1 MQDIVEA
8 IRKSLDTENYYAA
21 LFLTIIL
28 PSICGALE
36 SNDGQDSSARYI
48 GWYDRYIDD
57 LILKGDDCYALRC
70 SLLHQGR
77 TTHRKSSFSRILF
90 TYPNPNRNA
99 FHNNFMAG
107 ALNLDIPL
115 FCERVLRAVERW
127 QAEVENTENYKRN
140 LANTIRIYPHGLT
153 PFMAGIPLI
162 S

>member
-1 MQDIVEA
+1 
-8 IRKSLDTENYYAA
+8 
-21 LFLTIIL
+21 
-28 PSICGALE
+28 
-36 SNDGQDSSARYI
+36 
-48 GWYDRYIDD
+48 
-57 LILKGDDCYALRC
+57 
-70 SLLHQGR
+70 
-77 TTHRKSSFSRILF
+77 
-90 TYPNPNRNA
+90 
-99 FHNNFMAG
+99 MAG